1 MAQRRT
7 YDKRTDWR
15 PAFHKSQADEKP
27 KLFEEQKKTDNS
39 NLNAK
44 IAKLRVKLGK
54 EWYTGIKNLQE
65 DKKLEEHIDKLIK
78 ISNSE
83 SVGELV
89 VALDDKN
96 SDIRRVAAKMLGEIK
111 DPISIHRL
119 LGALR
124 HEDPKT
130 RRNAAGALGEIGD
143 ERAVPGLLNAL
154 WDPVGYVRMST
165 ARALSKIGRV
175 AAVDGMINV
184 LADKSAPGRKTI
196 ARELGRVR
204 YPEAVRGLVRALED
218 KDKEVRARAFDSLVE
233 IGKYWRGDIVAVLE
247 IGDQNSRAN
256 AAKVL
261 GEIGGAYSREELENA
276 LKNERSSSVR
286 KAIETS
292 LSKIGTHSNIDGLA
306 DMNDEECRKYE

>member
-7 YDKRTDWR
+7 YDKKTNWR
-15 PAFHKSQADEKP
+15 PAFHKKP
-27 KLFEEQKKTDNS
+27 ALLEEQKADTVDLS
-39 NLNAK
+39 AK
-44 IAKLRVKLGK
+44 IAKLRVKLAK
-54 EWYTGIKNLQE
+54 EWYTNTKNCPHSE
-65 DKKLEEHIDKLIK
+65 KKLEEHIDKLIK

-89 VALDDKN
+89 VALEDKD
-96 SDIRRVAAKMLGEIK
+96 SGVRRLAAKILGEIK
-111 DPISIHRL
+111 DPVSIPRL

-143 ERAVPGLLNAL
+143 ERAVPDLLNAL

-276 LKNERSSSVR
+276 LKNEKSSSVR
-286 KAIETS
+286 KAIVTS

-306 DMNDEECRKYE
+306 NMNDEEYRKYR